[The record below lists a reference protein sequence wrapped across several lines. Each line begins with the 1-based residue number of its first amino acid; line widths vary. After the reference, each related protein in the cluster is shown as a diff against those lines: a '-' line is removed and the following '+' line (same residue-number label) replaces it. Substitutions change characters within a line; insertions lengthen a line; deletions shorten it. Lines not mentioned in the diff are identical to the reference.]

1 MIQLNLTQKPGLKTK
16 LRINNKVILSIKMLQ
31 MSYEELQSFIKSEAE
46 KNPLITLKKNT
57 FNQNEE
63 NYREEY
69 EINIKNWLY
78 QQSSII
84 AKNSIEKE
92 IIEIFIEN
100 LDDNGFCKIST
111 LEVSKLSK
119 SSLIETTNILNKLK
133 KLDPLGIFSKN
144 VEEFI
149 TMQLIEKNKYNNSHQ
164 ILIKNLNLVASY
176 NLKQL
181 SHLCSLNEEEVK
193 ILIQDIA
200 KCNPRPVDAL
210 DNSPIKIIKADILV
224 EIKNKN
230 LKILINTN
238 DQYEVLLNEKYLNK
252 IKLQSK
258 LKPGNE
264 NQKFIRDYISHS
276 KWLKNNLNKRN
287 KTLLLVA
294 KTIINY
300 QKEFFF
306 KGEEGILPLT
316 HKKISQILKIN
327 ESTVSR
333 SVKNKYLKFNNNT
346 IPLNYFFSSKI
357 KKSENSAKSI
367 KNHIRN
373 IINDNRNSKNNLS
386 DQKITNLLNKNGIM
400 ISRRTVTKYRMSE
413 EIPNSQIRLR
423 KFRS

>member
-1 MIQLNLTQKPGLKTK
+1 
-16 LRINNKVILSIKMLQ
+16 MLQ

-100 LDDNGFCKIST
+100 LDDNGLQNFNFRSIQT
-111 LEVSKLSK
+111 FK

-258 LKPGNE
+258 LKPE
-264 NQKFIRDYISHS
+264 TKT
-276 KWLKNNLNKRN
+276 KNLLEIIYHTLN
-287 KTLLLVA
+287 
-294 KTIINY
+294 
-300 QKEFFF
+300 
-306 KGEEGILPLT
+306 G
-316 HKKISQILKIN
+316 LKI
-327 ESTVSR
+327 
-333 SVKNKYLKFNNNT
+333 
-346 IPLNYFFSSKI
+346 I
-357 KKSENSAKSI
+357 
-367 KNHIRN
+367 
-373 IINDNRNSKNNLS
+373 
-386 DQKITNLLNKNGIM
+386 
-400 ISRRTVTKYRMSE
+400 
-413 EIPNSQIRLR
+413 
-423 KFRS
+423 